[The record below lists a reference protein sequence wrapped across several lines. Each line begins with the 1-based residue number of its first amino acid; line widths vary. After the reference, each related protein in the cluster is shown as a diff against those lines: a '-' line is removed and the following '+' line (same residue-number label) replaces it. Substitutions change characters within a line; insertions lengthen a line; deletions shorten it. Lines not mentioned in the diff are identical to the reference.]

1 MVDSLTEQQNVL
13 GLPLEA
19 CCIHPATGFLR
30 DGFCRTHSSDRG
42 MHTVCAHITDEFL
55 QFTLTRGND
64 LITPQTQWGFAGLK
78 AGDRWCLCASRW
90 QEAYNAGVAPPIYIQ
105 ATHSKTLE
113 VIELALLKRYALDLM
128 T

>member
-1 MVDSLTEQQNVL
+1 
-13 GLPLEA
+13 
-19 CCIHPATGFLR
+19 
-30 DGFCRTHSSDRG
+30 

-64 LITPQTQWGFAGLK
+64 LITPQIQWGFAGLK

-105 ATHSKTLE
+105 ANHSKTLE